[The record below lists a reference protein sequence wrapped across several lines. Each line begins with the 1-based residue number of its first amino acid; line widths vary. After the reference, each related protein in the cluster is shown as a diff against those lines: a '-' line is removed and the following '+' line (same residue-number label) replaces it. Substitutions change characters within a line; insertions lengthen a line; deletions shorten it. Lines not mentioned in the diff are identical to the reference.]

1 MRVLTNTKN
10 KWEDVAKIFN
20 LRLFEKFD
28 LSTDKKAKFYFT
40 ELGLKRIS
48 LIGAIGEVKQA
59 EYDLLREMLNGYA
72 DITLPLYVPK
82 HGDTYWYID
91 SSSTATEKAVWD
103 GHFIDKRN
111 FKLGNCFRTKEEAD
125 QKTKELNDGL
135 DNYYD
140 DFYKAVFVQREQ
152 EN

>member
-1 MRVLTNTKN
+1 MRVIPNTKN

-48 LIGAIGEVKQA
+48 SIGRISSTE
-59 EYDLLREMLNGYA
+59 EYDLLREMLNGYT
-72 DITLPLYVPK
+72 DITLPAYVPK

-91 SSSTATEKAVWD
+91 SSSTATEKAIWD

-111 FKLGNCFRTKEEAD
+111 FKLGNCFRTKEDAD

-135 DNYYD
+135 DNYYN
-140 DFYKAVFVQREQ
+140 DFYKEVFVQREQ